1 MGGENCL
8 VGSNPTLSADHAV
21 SVRRD
26 AAPGGEIPEVPPRAT
41 DYRTPETAPTAP
53 PVAGRFS
60 HPDVPGAARAADRL
74 AAPARLPE
82 PTPSS
87 PGPSRLEQLGRLT
100 ASVAHDFNNLL
111 SVILVCSGEIAEVA
125 TDQTQRARAEEIKE
139 AAERGAALSRRL
151 LAADRVEEPVP
162 ETVEVDVAIINAAGL
177 LRRTLG
183 TGIELSLTSDGHVP
197 PISLVPGELERIL
210 LNLAANAR
218 DAMPSGG
225 SVSIRSGLVLIP
237 PGDPVLGAGWYIRIA
252 VADNGVGM
260 TPDVAR
266 RAILPYFST
275 KPEGEGTG
283 LGLATVQGL
292 ARAARGDLRINT
304 APGEGTTVSVYLPA
318 PNTRGQA
325 LSRTAA

>member
-1 MGGENCL
+1 M
-8 VGSNPTLSADHAV
+8 
-21 SVRRD
+21 
-26 AAPGGEIPEVPPRAT
+26 PGG
-41 DYRTPETAPTAP
+41 
-53 PVAGRFS
+53 AGPAS
-60 HPDVPGAARAADRL
+60 AAADRL
-74 AAPARLPE
+74 AAPAQLSH
-82 PTPSS
+82 PTAPS

-100 ASVAHDFNNLL
+100 AGVAHDFNNLL
-111 SVILVCSGEIAEVA
+111 SVILVCSDEIIEAA
-125 TDQTQRARAEEIKE
+125 TEPAQRARAEEIRE
-139 AAERGAALSRRL
+139 AADRGAALSRRL
-151 LAADRVEEPVP
+151 LAADRVEEPVAEP
-162 ETVEVDVAIINAAGL
+162 VEVDVAIINAAGL

-183 TGIELSLTSDGHVP
+183 SRIELSLTSDGHVP

-218 DAMPSGG
+218 DAMPDGG

-237 PGDPVLGAGWYIRIA
+237 PGDPVLTAGWYVRIA
-252 VADNGVGM
+252 VADDGVGM

-292 ARAARGDLRINT
+292 AQAARGDLRIST
-304 APGEGTTVSVYLPA
+304 APGQGTTVSVYLPA

-325 LSRTAA
+325 LRQSAA

>member
-1 MGGENCL
+1 
-8 VGSNPTLSADHAV
+8 V
-21 SVRRD
+21 
-26 AAPGGEIPEVPPRAT
+26 PGG
-41 DYRTPETAPTAP
+41 
-53 PVAGRFS
+53 AG
-60 HPDVPGAARAADRL
+60 PGSVAADRL
-74 AAPARLPE
+74 AAPARLPH
-82 PTPSS
+82 PTAPS

-111 SVILVCSGEIAEVA
+111 SVILVCSDEITEAA
-125 TDQTQRARAEEIKE
+125 TDPAQRARAEEIRE
-139 AAERGAALSRRL
+139 AAERGAALSHRL
-151 LAADRVEEPVP
+151 LAADRVEEPVAEP
-162 ETVEVDVAIINAAGL
+162 VEVDVAIINAAGL

-183 TGIELSLTSDGHVP
+183 SRIELSLTSDGHVP

-218 DAMPSGG
+218 DAMPDGG
-225 SVSIRSGLVLIP
+225 SVSIRSGLVLIA
-237 PGDPVLGAGWYIRIA
+237 PGDDPVLAAGWYIRIA
-252 VADNGVGM
+252 VADDGVGM

-292 ARAARGDLRINT
+292 AQAARGDLRINT
-304 APGEGTTVSVYLPA
+304 APGQGTTVSVYLPA

-325 LSRTAA
+325 LRQTAA